1 MPSGHSPVNSLMGVG
16 AATMLLACASGEAPM
31 TEGEL
36 SALNDTVVGLMNSY
50 ADALMSLDA
59 DAITAFYADEPA
71 FRIYLDGQRVTR
83 AELVRQVAQMPSA
96 LQSLDAAWE
105 DIEVTPLGRHAALG
119 ASRFKRTLVDVAGD
133 TLRDWGTA
141 TWVWVRQ
148 DDGWRL
154 IHGHGVHYPGALP

>member
-1 MPSGHSPVNSLMGVG
+1 MPIRKSHVNSLIGVG

-31 TEGEL
+31 TEDEL
-36 SALNDTVVGLMNSY
+36 AALNDTVVALMNSY
-50 ADALMSLDA
+50 ADALMSLDPE
-59 DAITAFYADEPA
+59 AITAFYADDPE

-83 AELVRQVAQMPSA
+83 AELVRQVFQMPSA
-96 LQSLDAAWE
+96 IRSLEAAWE
-105 DIEVTPLGRHAALG
+105 DIEVTPIGRHAALG
-119 ASRFKRTLVDVAGD
+119 ASRFERTVVDVAGD

-154 IHGHGVHYPGALP
+154 IHGHGVHYPGALR

>member
-1 MPSGHSPVNSLMGVG
+1 MPIRNSLVGVG
-16 AATMLLACASGEAPM
+16 AATMLLACAPGEAPM
-31 TEGEL
+31 TEDEL
-36 SALNDTVVGLMNSY
+36 VALNDTIVALMNSY
-50 ADALMSLDA
+50 ADALMSLDP

-83 AELVRQVAQMPSA
+83 AELVGQVSDMPSTLRSLEAA
-96 LQSLDAAWE
+96 LE
-105 DIEVTPLGRHAALG
+105 DIEVTPLGRDAALC
-119 ASRFKRTLVDVAGD
+119 ALRFERTVVDVAGD

-141 TWVWVRQ
+141 TWVWVRR